1 MSRSVPEASLARRAR
16 PLSTVSRPKQARSE
30 QTLLRLLDAA
40 EELIREKGFADV
52 SIPEIVHRAG
62 SSVGGFYAR
71 FKDKDELLRALEE
84 RFLAHLDERVDELA
98 DPAYWGS
105 ASTTQIVASCMK
117 ELVATH
123 RAEQN
128 MISTFLA
135 RAAAD
140 VEIRDGGMRFR
151 QGVSARI
158 GLLLLS
164 RRSEIRHPQPEV
176 AIDLGIQLAF
186 GLMFQNAIF
195 GETRCGGRALS
206 DAELEAELTRIFLAY
221 VGIA

>member
-1 MSRSVPEASLARRAR
+1 MSRAPSRSK
-16 PLSTVSRPKQARSE
+16 LSTVSRPKQARSE

-40 EELIREKGFADV
+40 EALIREKGFADV
-52 SIPEIVHRAG
+52 SVPEIVHRAG

-84 RFLAHLDERVDELA
+84 RFLARLDERVDELA
-98 DPAYWGS
+98 DPAYWGD
-105 ASTTQIVASCMK
+105 APTAGIVAACMH

-140 VEIRDGGMRFR
+140 VEARDEGIRFR
-151 QGVSARI
+151 QGVSSRI
-158 GLLLLS
+158 GRLLLA
-164 RRSEIRHPQPEV
+164 RRGEIRHPSPEM

-186 GLMFQNAIF
+186 GVMFQNTIF

-206 DAELEAELTRIFLAY
+206 DAEIEAELSRIFLAY
-221 VGIA
+221 TGIA